1 MAAMQCVERGLVNL
15 DDDITTH
22 LPEWKDAVMLTGF
35 DKEKDGKPVLEI
47 AMNKITLR

>member
-22 LPEWKDAVMLTGF
+22 LPEWKDTMMLTGF
-35 DKEKDGKPVLEI
+35 DEENGDKPILEKAL
-47 AMNKITLR
+47 NKITLR